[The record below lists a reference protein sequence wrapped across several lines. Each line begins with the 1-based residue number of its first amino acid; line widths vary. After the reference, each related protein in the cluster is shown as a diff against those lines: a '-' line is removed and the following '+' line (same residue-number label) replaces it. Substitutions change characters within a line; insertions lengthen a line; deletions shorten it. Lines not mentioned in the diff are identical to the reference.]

1 LSGATNEAGIMLLR
15 GGDHRYTQLFVAQN
29 RAAGI
34 YVITIE
40 TIRRGIMV
48 AAPRSSK
55 PQQGLGLG
63 KT

>member
-40 TIRRGIMV
+40 TI
-48 AAPRSSK
+48 
-55 PQQGLGLG
+55 
-63 KT
+63 